1 VRTAEKRR
9 LRNKSA
15 RSRVKTKVSKAGKL
29 IASGELDSALGA
41 VVVAVSALDKAAVKG
56 IVHANN
62 AARRKS
68 RLVRKLNSA
77 TKAAEAQTETRKEE

>member
-1 VRTAEKRR
+1 MRTAEKRR

-29 IASGELDSALGA
+29 IASGELDSAPGA

-56 IVHANN
+56 IVHAND

-68 RLVRKLNSA
+68 WLVRKLNSA